1 MMNRTMATKQFSAV
15 EMAEL
20 TKLVFKEHGP
30 DLPTVIAS
38 TFFELINRCAELE
51 ARVEKLEAKRR

>member
-1 MMNRTMATKQFSAV
+1 
-15 EMAEL
+15 MAEL